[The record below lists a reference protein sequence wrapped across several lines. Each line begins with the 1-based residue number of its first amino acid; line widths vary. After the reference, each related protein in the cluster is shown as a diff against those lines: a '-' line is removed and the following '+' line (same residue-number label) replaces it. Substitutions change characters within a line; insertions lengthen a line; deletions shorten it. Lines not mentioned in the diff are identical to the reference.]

1 MKNHKEEN
9 GHVDVPGDEG
19 RLGKWVAE
27 IRKRPPSPDKVERL
41 NEIGFEWDGRASR
54 SRNAWR
60 AGCVHSFEYYRN
72 HGDIKVP
79 GGYVCGD
86 GYKLGTFIKNLKRD
100 KRLDELLDELKEA
113 VGTVEAV
120 ENTEAIEAVE

>member
-1 MKNHKEEN
+1 MYEALEKYKEEN

-27 IRKRPPSPDKVERL
+27 IRKRPPTPDKVERL

-60 AGCVHSFEYYRN
+60 AGCIHSLEYYRN

-79 GGYVCGD
+79 GGYVCED

-100 KRLDELLDELKEA
+100 KRMDELM
-113 VGTVEAV
+113 
-120 ENTEAIEAVE
+120 EAIEAGRSAIDE